1 MTAHFYLD
9 GREIPFQPGQNVLE
23 ALLAMGRDR
32 DVPYFCYHPALGS
45 LGACRQCAVKLYPHD
60 DKHPP
65 RVMMACLLPASAGL
79 QLVTAESDV
88 RREHAAI
95 SELLMRNHPH
105 DCPICD
111 EGGQCH
117 LQDMT
122 VRAGHRLRHYE
133 NAKRTFRSQ
142 QLGPLI
148 RQEMNR
154 CITCYRCVRFYQDI
168 AGGEDFGVFG
178 SRDRVFFGR
187 LHDGPL
193 ESPFAGNLAE
203 VCPTGVFTD
212 KVYHASYLRPWDLE
226 TAASICPHCNLGC
239 NTAPGAARGRLRRV
253 RQRHHPD
260 INPYFL
266 CDRGR
271 YGFRHVVDRRRP
283 WRHRLRSREIER
295 DEALDR
301 LTDLLRQGETGFLG
315 SPRADVQD
323 NLTWL
328 ALADA
333 YGAPFAAFSDPW
345 QEALAR
351 EILALPQ
358 APSLRQLGEAERI
371 LILGQAL
378 EISPSLRLPVQAALR
393 RGAQLTLASVLPTA
407 LDRYGELRRLRPD
420 GYVDAAGDW
429 CRALPSG
436 KRGVILASA
445 DALGPAGV
453 HVLRRLQEDLP
464 PGTGIVVAHRAPN
477 LGGAAFFATDG
488 QSQRLREAIRVG
500 RCRHLL
506 ALAADPL
513 GEDGDAPFWRQR
525 SSALRISLLDCLPT
539 TTLEA
544 AELQLPMA
552 AVAEREGV
560 FLNYEGR
567 FQAFA
572 RVYRPA
578 QYHSH
583 WDPSRSTFP
592 LPAGGMREELALW
605 EPRDLAEALAQRG
618 GRLESFHQR
627 LEFYHHYL
635 CPELPGP
642 GDPGSF
648 IPDALRARFR
658 IGIVPV
664 PHSGTGRWWL
674 SAFHWYGDEAQAR
687 FAGELQ
693 SLAPVAGVR
702 LAPGQTQAQAM
713 LLTSRDGQTRR
724 YPIVEVAGMAADVLA
739 LPPSDLSDLGYHPGE
754 RIDALEESAP

>member
-9 GREIPFQPGQNVLE
+9 GRAIPFVAGQNVLE

-45 LGACRQCAVKLYPHD
+45 LGACRQCAVKFYPHD
-60 DKHPP
+60 DRHPP
-65 RVMMACLLPASAGL
+65 RVMMACLLPASPGL
-79 QLVTAESDV
+79 QLVTAETDV
-88 RREHAAI
+88 EREHAAI

-105 DCPICD
+105 DCPVCD

-122 VRAGHRLRHYE
+122 VRAGHRLRTYE
-133 NAKRTFRSQ
+133 NRKRTFRSQ

-187 LHDGPL
+187 LQDGAL

-203 VCPTGVFTD
+203 ICPTGVFTD
-212 KVYHASYLRPWDLE
+212 KVYHANYLRPWDLE
-226 TAASICPHCNLGC
+226 TAPSVCPHCNLGC

-253 RQRHHPD
+253 RQRPHPD
-260 INPYFL
+260 INPHFL

-271 YGFRHVVDRRRP
+271 YGFRHTAHRQRP
-283 WRHRLRSREIER
+283 WTNQLRGR
-295 DEALDR
+295 DVDSDATLDH
-301 LTDLLRQGETGFLG
+301 LADVLAQGQTAFLG
-315 SPRADVQD
+315 SPRADILA
-323 NLTWL
+323 NLAWL

-358 APSLRQLGEAERI
+358 APSLAELAKAERI

-378 EISPSLRLPVQAALR
+378 ELSPSLRLPVQAAVR
-393 RGAQLTLASVLPTA
+393 AGAHLTLASVLPTA
-407 LDRYGELRRLRPD
+407 LDKHGQVQRLRPD
-420 GYVDAAGDW
+420 GYVDAAGAW

-436 KRGVILASA
+436 KRAVILASA
-445 DALGPAGV
+445 DALGPAGA
-453 HVLRRLQEDLP
+453 HVVRRLQEDLP
-464 PGTGIVVAHRAPN
+464 PGTGVIVAHTAPN

-488 QSQRLREAIRVG
+488 QSARLREAVAIG

-525 SSALRISLLDCLPT
+525 PPELQISLLDHLPT
-539 TTLEA
+539 TTYGEA
-544 AELQLPMA
+544 DLRLPMA
-552 AVAEREGV
+552 ATAERDGV

-572 RVYRPA
+572 KVYQPA
-578 QYHSH
+578 REQRQ
-583 WDPSRSTFP
+583 WDPSRSAFP
-592 LPAGGMREELALW
+592 LPAGGMREAMALW
-605 EPRDLAEALAQRG
+605 EPYTLAEALAERG
-618 GRLESFHQR
+618 DRLERFRQR
-627 LEFYHHYL
+627 FAFYRHYL
-635 CPELPGP
+635 CPELPAP
-642 GDPGSF
+642 GDPGAF
-648 IPDALRARFR
+648 LPDGLRARFR

-664 PHSGTGRWWL
+664 PHSGSGRWWL
-674 SAFHWYGDEAQAR
+674 SANHWYGDEAQAR
-687 FAGELQ
+687 FALELQ
-693 SLAPVAGVR
+693 SLAPVPGVR
-702 LAPGQTQAQAM
+702 LAPGQTEARAL
-713 LLTSRDGQTRR
+713 LLTSRDGQVRR
-724 YPIVEVAGMAADVLA
+724 FPVIEVEGMAADVLA
-739 LPPSDLSDLGYHPGE
+739 LDPAQLSDLGYHPGE
-754 RIDALEESAP
+754 RIDAREEVAP

>member
-9 GREIPFQPGQNVLE
+9 GQEIPFQPGQNVLE
-23 ALLAMGRDR
+23 ALLAAGRDR

-79 QLVTAESDV
+79 RLVTAEADV
-88 RREHAAI
+88 QREHAAI

-122 VRAGHRLRHYE
+122 VRAGHRLRTYE

-142 QLGPLI
+142 NLGPLI

-212 KVYHASYLRPWDLE
+212 KVYHGQYLRPWDLE
-226 TAASICPHCNLGC
+226 TAPSICPHCNLGC
-239 NTAPGAARGRLRRV
+239 NTAPGAARGQLRRV

-271 YGFRHVVDRRRP
+271 YGFRHSTHPQRP
-283 WRHRLRSREIER
+283 WHNRLRSRPIDPE
-295 DEALDR
+295 DALDR
-301 LTDLLRQGETGFLG
+301 LAETLAEGQTAFLG
-315 SPRADVQD
+315 SPRADILD
-323 NLTWL
+323 NLAWL
-328 ALADA
+328 ALADTF
-333 YGAPFAAFSDPW
+333 GAPFAAFSDPW

-358 APSLRQLGEAERI
+358 APSLAEIAKAERI

-378 EISPSLRLPVQAALR
+378 ELSPSLRLPVQAALR
-393 RGAQLTLASVLPTA
+393 AGARLTIAAVLPTA
-407 LDRYGELRRLRPD
+407 LDAQGEVRRIRPD

-429 CRALPSG
+429 CRSLPAG
-436 KRGVILASA
+436 RRGLILASA

-464 PGTGIVVAHRAPN
+464 PGTGIVIAHTAPN

-488 QSQRLREAIRVG
+488 QSQRLRDAVRSG

-513 GEDGDAPFWRQR
+513 GEDGDAPFWRQGQGE
-525 SSALRISLLDCLPT
+525 LRISLLDHLPT
-539 TTLEA
+539 TTFTQ

-552 AVAEREGV
+552 ATSERDGI
-560 FLNYEGR
+560 FLNHEGR

-572 RVYRPA
+572 KVYQPLR
-578 QYHSH
+578 YHRH
-583 WDPSRSTFP
+583 WDPSRSAFP
-592 LPAGGMREELALW
+592 LPAGGMREAVALW
-605 EPRDLAEALAQRG
+605 EPRILAEALARRTD
-618 GRLESFHQR
+618 RLESFAR
-627 LEFYHHYL
+627 RFAFYRHYL
-635 CPELPGP
+635 CPNPPLAGT
-642 GDPGSF
+642 PGSF
-648 IPDALRARFR
+648 LPDSLRARFR

-664 PHSGTGRWWL
+664 PYSGEGRWWL
-674 SAFHWYGDEAQAR
+674 SAYRWYGDEAQAR
-687 FAGELQ
+687 FAPELQ
-693 SLAPVAGVR
+693 SLAPRAGVR
-702 LAPGQTQAQAM
+702 LAPGQTKAQA
-713 LLTSRDGQTRR
+713 LLLASRDGSIRR
-724 YPIVEVAGMAADVLA
+724 FPVVEVTGMASGVLA
-739 LPPSDLSDLGYHPGE
+739 LAPADLSDLGYHPGE
-754 RIDALEESAP
+754 RIDAREEIAA